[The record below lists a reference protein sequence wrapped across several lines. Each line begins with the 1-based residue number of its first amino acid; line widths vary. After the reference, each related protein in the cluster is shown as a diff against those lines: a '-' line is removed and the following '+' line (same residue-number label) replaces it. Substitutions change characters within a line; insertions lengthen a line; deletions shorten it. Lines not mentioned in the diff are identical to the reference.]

1 MKIESLIKRKNG
13 TKVQLDAPKR
23 EYHFAPENGNF
34 NDPHVCEVEE
44 ENHARILLRISGGY
58 RLAEGET
65 APPDEDITPPRLKG
79 SAVHDARYT
88 IKGGDVIELE
98 DLVNMAFDDSG
109 LDEDDW
115 NELADQQR
123 YEYIDT
129 TLRELQEGFH
139 ETNDAGK
146 PADDENHDDAEYNSE
161 GKDENQHEEKPK
173 AEDETKPEDNQKGG
187 DLPSR
192 KELVAAFKEKFGRNP
207 SNKLSV
213 EDLYNA
219 INEKD

>member
-23 EYHFAPENGNF
+23 EYLFAPESGNF

-44 ENHARILLRISGGY
+44 ESHARILLRISGGY
-58 RLAEGET
+58 RLAEGEKGL
-65 APPDEDITPPRLKG
+65 PDEDINPPRLKG

-88 IKGGDVIELE
+88 IKGGDVVELE
-98 DLVNMAFDDSG
+98 DLVNMAFEDSG
-109 LDEDDW
+109 LEEDDW

-139 ETNDAGK
+139 ETNDTGK
-146 PADDENHDDAEYNSE
+146 PGDDEKTGDAKDNNE
-161 GKDENQHEEKPK
+161 GKDESQKEEKPK
-173 AEDETKPEDNQKGG
+173 AEDKPKEG

-207 SNKLSV
+207 SNKMSV
-213 EDLYNA
+213 EDLYHA
-219 INEKD
+219 INENED

>member
-23 EYHFAPENGNF
+23 EYHFAPESGNF

-44 ENHARILLRISGGY
+44 ESHARILLRISGGY
-58 RLAEGET
+58 RLAEGEKGL
-65 APPDEDITPPRLKG
+65 PDEEINPPRLKG

-88 IKGGDVIELE
+88 IKGGDVVELE
-98 DLVNMAFDDSG
+98 DLVNMAFEDSG

-139 ETNDAGK
+139 ETNDDGK
-146 PADDENHDDAEYNSE
+146 PGDDENTGDANDNNE
-161 GKDENQHEEKPK
+161 GKDESQQEEKPK
-173 AEDETKPEDNQKGG
+173 AKDKPKDG

-192 KELVAAFKEKFGRNP
+192 KELVTAFKEKFGRNP
-207 SNKLSV
+207 SNKMSV
-213 EDLYNA
+213 EDLYHA
-219 INEKD
+219 INENED

>member
-23 EYHFAPENGNF
+23 EYLFAPESGNF
-34 NDPHVCEVEE
+34 NDPHVCDVEE
-44 ENHARILLRISGGY
+44 ESHARILLRISGGY
-58 RLAEGET
+58 RLAEGEKGL
-65 APPDEDITPPRLKG
+65 PDEDINPPRLKG

-88 IKGGDVIELE
+88 IKGGDVVELE
-98 DLVNMAFDDSG
+98 DLVNMAFEDSG

-139 ETNDAGK
+139 ETNDAVK
-146 PADDENHDDAEYNSE
+146 PGDDEKTGDAKDNNE
-161 GKDENQHEEKPK
+161 GKDESQQEEKPK
-173 AEDETKPEDNQKGG
+173 AEGKPKDG
-187 DLPSR
+187 DLPPR

>member
-23 EYHFAPENGNF
+23 EYHFAPESGNF

-44 ENHARILLRISGGY
+44 ESHARILLRISGGY
-58 RLAEGET
+58 RLAEGEKGL
-65 APPDEDITPPRLKG
+65 PDEDINPPRLKG

-88 IKGGDVIELE
+88 IKGGDTVELE
-98 DLVNMAFDDSG
+98 DLVNMAFEDSG

-115 NELADQQR
+115 NELPDQQR

-139 ETNDAGK
+139 ETIDDGKPGNDANSG
-146 PADDENHDDAEYNSE
+146 DNNEGDA
-161 GKDENQHEEKPK
+161 GKDENQQQDEPKAEEKPK
-173 AEDETKPEDNQKGG
+173 DG
-187 DLPSR
+187 DLPPR

-219 INEKD
+219 INESED

>member
-23 EYHFAPENGNF
+23 EYLFAPESGNF

-44 ENHARILLRISGGY
+44 ESHARILLRISGGY
-58 RLAEGET
+58 RLAEGEKGL
-65 APPDEDITPPRLKG
+65 PDEDINPPRLKG

-88 IKGGDVIELE
+88 IKGGDVVELE
-98 DLVNMAFDDSG
+98 DLVNMAFEDSG

-146 PADDENHDDAEYNSE
+146 PGDDEKTGDAKDSNE
-161 GKDENQHEEKPK
+161 GKDESQQEEKPK
-173 AEDETKPEDNQKGG
+173 AEDKPKEGA
-187 DLPSR
+187 LPSR

>member
-23 EYHFAPENGNF
+23 EYLFAPESGNF

-44 ENHARILLRISGGY
+44 ESHARILLRISGGY
-58 RLAEGET
+58 RLAEGEKGL
-65 APPDEDITPPRLKG
+65 PDEDINPPRLKG

-88 IKGGDVIELE
+88 IKGGDVVELE
-98 DLVNMAFDDSG
+98 DLVNMAFEDSG

-139 ETNDAGK
+139 ETNDTGK
-146 PADDENHDDAEYNSE
+146 PGDDEKTGDAKDNNE
-161 GKDENQHEEKPK
+161 GKDESQKEEKPK
-173 AEDETKPEDNQKGG
+173 AEDKPKEG

-207 SNKLSV
+207 SNKMSV
-213 EDLYNA
+213 EDLYHA
-219 INEKD
+219 IN

>member
-13 TKVQLDAPKR
+13 TKVQLDEPKR
-23 EYHFAPENGNF
+23 EYHFAPESGNF

-44 ENHARILLRISGGY
+44 ESHARILLRISGGY
-58 RLAEGET
+58 RLAEGEKGL
-65 APPDEDITPPRLKG
+65 PDEDVNPSRLKG

-88 IKGGDVIELE
+88 IKGGDVVELE
-98 DLVNMAFDDSG
+98 DLVNMAFEDSG
-109 LDEDDW
+109 LDEDEW

-139 ETNDAGK
+139 ETNDNVK
-146 PADDENHDDAEYNSE
+146 PGGDENTGDNNE
-161 GKDENQHEEKPK
+161 GKDESQKEEKPK
-173 AEDETKPEDNQKGG
+173 AEDKPKDG

-192 KELVAAFKEKFGRNP
+192 KELVTAFKEKFGRNP
-207 SNKLSV
+207 SNKMSV
-213 EDLYNA
+213 EDLYHA
-219 INEKD
+219 INENED

>member
-23 EYHFAPENGNF
+23 EYLFAPESGNF

-44 ENHARILLRISGGY
+44 ESHARILLRISGGY
-58 RLAEGET
+58 RLAEGEKGL
-65 APPDEDITPPRLKG
+65 PDEDINPPRLKG

-88 IKGGDVIELE
+88 IKGGDTIELE

-109 LDEDDW
+109 LDEDEW
-115 NELADQQR
+115 NELPDQQR

-139 ETNDAGK
+139 ETNDDGANGDNNADDDTTDSK
-146 PADDENHDDAEYNSE
+146 PAEGDA
-161 GKDENQHEEKPK
+161 GDNQQEDKPK
-173 AEDETKPEDNQKGG
+173 AEDKPKDG
-187 DLPSR
+187 DLPPR

-207 SNKLSV
+207 SNKMSA
-213 EDLYNA
+213 EDLYHA
-219 INEKD
+219 INENED

>member
-13 TKVQLDAPKR
+13 TKVQLDSPKR
-23 EYHFAPENGNF
+23 EYHFAPESGDF
-34 NDPHVCEVEE
+34 NDPHVCEVAEE
-44 ENHARILLRISGGY
+44 SHARILLRITNGY
-58 RLAEGET
+58 RPAEGEK
-65 APPDEDITPPRLKG
+65 APPDENLNPPRLKG

-88 IKGGDVIELE
+88 IKGGDVVELE
-98 DLVNMAFDDSG
+98 DLVNMAFEDSG

-146 PADDENHDDAEYNSE
+146 PGDDEKTDDAKDNNE
-161 GKDENQHEEKPK
+161 GKDESQQEEKPK
-173 AEDETKPEDNQKGG
+173 AEDKPKEG

-207 SNKLSV
+207 SNKMSV
-213 EDLYNA
+213 EDLYRA
-219 INEKD
+219 INENED

>member
-13 TKVQLDAPKR
+13 TNVQLDSPKR
-23 EYHFAPENGNF
+23 EYHFAPESGDF
-34 NDPHVCEVEE
+34 NDPHVCEVAEE
-44 ENHARILLRISGGY
+44 SHARILLRITNGY
-58 RLAEGET
+58 RPAEGEK
-65 APPDEDITPPRLKG
+65 APPDENLNPPRLKG

-88 IKGGDVIELE
+88 IKGGDVVELE
-98 DLVNMAFDDSG
+98 DLVNMAFEDSG

-146 PADDENHDDAEYNSE
+146 PGDDEKTGDAKDNNE
-161 GKDENQHEEKPK
+161 GNYESQQEEKPK
-173 AEDETKPEDNQKGG
+173 AEDKPKEG

-192 KELVAAFKEKFGRNP
+192 KELVTAFKEKFGRNP
-207 SNKLSV
+207 SNKMSV
-213 EDLYNA
+213 EDLYHA
-219 INEKD
+219 INENED

>member
-23 EYHFAPENGNF
+23 EYLFAPESGNF

-44 ENHARILLRISGGY
+44 ESHARILLRISGGY
-58 RLAEGET
+58 RLAEGEKGL
-65 APPDEDITPPRLKG
+65 PDEDINPPRLKG

-88 IKGGDVIELE
+88 IKGGDVVELE
-98 DLVNMAFDDSG
+98 DLVNMAFEDSG

-146 PADDENHDDAEYNSE
+146 PGDDEKTGDAKDNNE
-161 GKDENQHEEKPK
+161 GKDESQQEEKPK
-173 AEDETKPEDNQKGG
+173 AEDKPKDG
-187 DLPSR
+187 DLPPR

>member
-23 EYHFAPENGNF
+23 EYHFAPESGNF
-34 NDPHVCEVEE
+34 NDPHVCEVAEE
-44 ENHARILLRISGGY
+44 SHARILLRISGGY
-58 RLAEGET
+58 RVAEGET
-65 APPDEDITPPRLKG
+65 APPDEDLAPPRLKG

-88 IKGGDVIELE
+88 IKGGDVIELD

-139 ETNDAGK
+139 ETDANGTTGDDNA
-146 PADDENHDDAEYNSE
+146 ADDEPEKKPEE
-161 GKDENQHEEKPK
+161 GKDGDNQQEEKPK
-173 AEDETKPEDNQKGG
+173 AEDKPKDG
-187 DLPSR
+187 DLPPR

>member
-23 EYHFAPENGNF
+23 EYHFAPESGNF

-44 ENHARILLRISGGY
+44 ESHARILLRISGGY

-65 APPDEDITPPRLKG
+65 APPDEDLTPPRLKG

-88 IKGGDVIELE
+88 IKGGDTIELE

-109 LDEDDW
+109 LDEDEW

-139 ETNDAGK
+139 ETNNDGANGDNNADDDTTDSK
-146 PADDENHDDAEYNSE
+146 PAE
-161 GKDENQHEEKPK
+161 GGAGDSQQEEKPK
-173 AEDETKPEDNQKGG
+173 AEDKPKDG
-187 DLPSR
+187 DLPPR

>member
-23 EYHFAPENGNF
+23 EYHFAPESGNF

-44 ENHARILLRISGGY
+44 ESHARILLRISGGY
-58 RLAEGET
+58 RLAEGEKSL
-65 APPDEDITPPRLKG
+65 PDEDINPPRLKG

-88 IKGGDVIELE
+88 IKGGDTVELE
-98 DLVNMAFDDSG
+98 DLVNMAFEDSG

-129 TLRELQEGFH
+129 TLRELQEGFN
-139 ETNDAGK
+139 ETNDDGK
-146 PADDENHDDAEYNSE
+146 PGDYENTGNNDEGNAGDDENQQQ
-161 GKDENQHEEKPK
+161 DEPKAEEKPK
-173 AEDETKPEDNQKGG
+173 DG
-187 DLPSR
+187 DLPPR

-219 INEKD
+219 IN

>member
-1 MKIESLIKRKNG
+1 MKIESMIKRKNG
-13 TKVQLDAPKR
+13 TKVQLDDPKR
-23 EYHFAPENGNF
+23 EYLFTPESGNF

-44 ENHARILLRISGGY
+44 ESHARILLRISGGY
-58 RLAEGET
+58 RVAEGET
-65 APPDEDITPPRLKG
+65 APPDEDLTPPRLKG

-88 IKGGDVIELE
+88 IKGGDVIELD

-109 LDEDDW
+109 LDEDEW

-139 ETNDAGK
+139 ETDANGTNGNDNA
-146 PADDENHDDAEYNSE
+146 ADDEPEKQPEE
-161 GKDENQHEEKPK
+161 GKDGDHQQEEKPK
-173 AEDETKPEDNQKGG
+173 AEEKPKDG
-187 DLPSR
+187 DLPPR

-219 INEKD
+219 IN

>member
-23 EYHFAPENGNF
+23 EYLFAPESGNF
-34 NDPHVCEVEE
+34 NDPHVCDVEE
-44 ENHARILLRISGGY
+44 ESHARILLRISGGY
-58 RLAEGET
+58 RLAEGEKGL
-65 APPDEDITPPRLKG
+65 PDEDINPPRLKG

-88 IKGGDVIELE
+88 IKGGDVVELE
-98 DLVNMAFDDSG
+98 DLVNMAFEDSG

-146 PADDENHDDAEYNSE
+146 PGDDEKTSDAKDNNE
-161 GKDENQHEEKPK
+161 GKDESQQEEKTK
-173 AEDETKPEDNQKGG
+173 AEDKPKEG

-192 KELVAAFKEKFGRNP
+192 KELVTAFKEKFGRNP
-207 SNKLSV
+207 SNKMSV
-213 EDLYNA
+213 EDLYHA
-219 INEKD
+219 INENED

>member
-23 EYHFAPENGNF
+23 EYHFAPESGNF

-44 ENHARILLRISGGY
+44 ESHARILLRISGGY
-58 RLAEGET
+58 RLAEGEKGL
-65 APPDEDITPPRLKG
+65 PDEDINPPRLKG

-88 IKGGDVIELE
+88 IKGGDVVELE
-98 DLVNMAFDDSG
+98 DLVNMAFEDSG

-146 PADDENHDDAEYNSE
+146 PGDDEKTGDAKDNNE
-161 GKDENQHEEKPK
+161 GKDESQQEEKPK
-173 AEDETKPEDNQKGG
+173 AEEKPKDG
-187 DLPSR
+187 DLPPR

-207 SNKLSV
+207 SNKMSV
-213 EDLYNA
+213 EDLYHA
-219 INEKD
+219 INENED

>member
-13 TKVQLDAPKR
+13 TKVQLDSPKR
-23 EYHFAPENGNF
+23 EYHFAPESGDF
-34 NDPHVCEVEE
+34 NDPHVCEVAEE
-44 ENHARILLRISGGY
+44 SHARILLRITNGY
-58 RLAEGET
+58 RPAEGEK
-65 APPDEDITPPRLKG
+65 APPDENLNPPRLKG

-88 IKGGDVIELE
+88 IKGGDVVELE
-98 DLVNMAFDDSG
+98 DLVNMAFEDSG

-146 PADDENHDDAEYNSE
+146 PGGDEKTDDAEDNNE
-161 GKDENQHEEKPK
+161 GKDESQQEEKPK
-173 AEDETKPEDNQKGG
+173 AEDKPKEG

-207 SNKLSV
+207 SNKMSV
-213 EDLYNA
+213 EDLYHA
-219 INEKD
+219 INENED

>member
-23 EYHFAPENGNF
+23 EYLFAPESGNF
-34 NDPHVCEVEE
+34 NDPHVCDVEE
-44 ENHARILLRISGGY
+44 ESHARILLRISGGY
-58 RLAEGET
+58 RLAEGEKGL
-65 APPDEDITPPRLKG
+65 PDEDINPPRLKG

-88 IKGGDVIELE
+88 IKGGDVVELE
-98 DLVNMAFDDSG
+98 DLVNMAFEDSG
-109 LDEDDW
+109 MDEDDW

-146 PADDENHDDAEYNSE
+146 PGDDEKTGDAKDNNE
-161 GKDENQHEEKPK
+161 GKDESQQEEKPK
-173 AEDETKPEDNQKGG
+173 AEDKPKEG

-192 KELVAAFKEKFGRNP
+192 KELVTAFKEKFGRNP
-207 SNKLSV
+207 SNKMSV
-213 EDLYNA
+213 EDLYHA
-219 INEKD
+219 INENED

>member
-23 EYHFAPENGNF
+23 EYHFAPESGNF

-44 ENHARILLRISGGY
+44 ESHARILLRISGGY
-58 RLAEGET
+58 RLAEGEKGL
-65 APPDEDITPPRLKG
+65 PDEDVNPPRLKG

-88 IKGGDVIELE
+88 IKGGDVVELE
-98 DLVNMAFDDSG
+98 DLVNMAFEDSG

-129 TLRELQEGFH
+129 TLRELQEGFY

-146 PADDENHDDAEYNSE
+146 PGDDEKTADAKDNNE
-161 GKDENQHEEKPK
+161 GKDESQQKEKPK
-173 AEDETKPEDNQKGG
+173 AEDKPKEG

-207 SNKLSV
+207 SNKMSA
-213 EDLYNA
+213 EDLYHA
-219 INEKD
+219 INENED

>member
-23 EYHFAPENGNF
+23 EYHFAPESGNF

-44 ENHARILLRISGGY
+44 ESHARILLRISGGY
-58 RLAEGET
+58 RLAEGEKGL
-65 APPDEDITPPRLKG
+65 PDEDVNPPRLKG

-88 IKGGDVIELE
+88 IKGGDVVELE
-98 DLVNMAFDDSG
+98 DLVNMAFEDSG
-109 LDEDDW
+109 LDEDEW

-139 ETNDAGK
+139 ETNDNGK
-146 PADDENHDDAEYNSE
+146 PGDDENTGDANDNNK
-161 GKDENQHEEKPK
+161 GKDESQQEEKPK
-173 AEDETKPEDNQKGG
+173 AEDKPKDG

-192 KELVAAFKEKFGRNP
+192 KELVTAFKEKFGRNP
-207 SNKLSV
+207 SNKMSV
-213 EDLYNA
+213 EDLYHA
-219 INEKD
+219 INENED

>member
-13 TKVQLDAPKR
+13 TKVQLDEPKR
-23 EYHFAPENGNF
+23 EYHFAPESGNF

-44 ENHARILLRISGGY
+44 ESHARILLRISGGY

-65 APPDEDITPPRLKG
+65 APPDEDLTPPRLKG

-88 IKGGDVIELE
+88 IKGGDTVELE
-98 DLVNMAFDDSG
+98 DLVNMAFEDSG
-109 LDEDDW
+109 LDEDGW

-139 ETNDAGK
+139 ETNDDSK
-146 PADDENHDDAEYNSE
+146 PGDDENTSDNNE
-161 GKDENQHEEKPK
+161 GNTGDEGNLQQDEPKAEEKPK
-173 AEDETKPEDNQKGG
+173 DG
-187 DLPSR
+187 DLPPR

-207 SNKLSV
+207 SNRLSV

>member
-23 EYHFAPENGNF
+23 EYLFAPESGNF
-34 NDPHVCEVEE
+34 NDPHVCDVEE
-44 ENHARILLRISGGY
+44 ESHARILLRISGGY
-58 RLAEGET
+58 RLAEGEKGL
-65 APPDEDITPPRLKG
+65 PDEDINPPRLKG

-88 IKGGDVIELE
+88 IKGGDVVELE
-98 DLVNMAFDDSG
+98 DLVNMAFEDSG

-146 PADDENHDDAEYNSE
+146 PGDDEKTGDAEDNNE
-161 GKDENQHEEKPK
+161 GKDESQQEEKPK
-173 AEDETKPEDNQKGG
+173 AEDKPKEG

-207 SNKLSV
+207 SNKMSV
-213 EDLYNA
+213 EDLYHA
-219 INEKD
+219 INENED

>member
-13 TKVQLDAPKR
+13 TNVQLDSPKR
-23 EYHFAPENGNF
+23 EYHFAPESGDF
-34 NDPHVCEVEE
+34 NDPHVCEVAEE
-44 ENHARILLRISGGY
+44 RHARILLRITNGY
-58 RLAEGET
+58 RPAEGEK
-65 APPDEDITPPRLKG
+65 APPDENLNPPRLKG

-88 IKGGDVIELE
+88 IKGGDVVELE
-98 DLVNMAFDDSG
+98 DLVNMAFEDSG

-146 PADDENHDDAEYNSE
+146 PGDDEKTGDAKDNNE
-161 GKDENQHEEKPK
+161 GNDESQQEEKPK
-173 AEDETKPEDNQKGG
+173 AEDKPKEG

-192 KELVAAFKEKFGRNP
+192 KELVTAFKEKFGRNP
-207 SNKLSV
+207 SNKMSV
-213 EDLYNA
+213 EDLYHA
-219 INEKD
+219 INENED

>member
-23 EYHFAPENGNF
+23 EYLFAPESGNF

-44 ENHARILLRISGGY
+44 ESHARILLRISGGY
-58 RLAEGET
+58 RLAEGEKGL
-65 APPDEDITPPRLKG
+65 PDEDINPPRLKG

-88 IKGGDVIELE
+88 IKGGDTIELE

-109 LDEDDW
+109 LDEDEW
-115 NELADQQR
+115 NELPDQQR

-139 ETNDAGK
+139 ETDANGTTGDDNA
-146 PADDENHDDAEYNSE
+146 ADDEPEKQPEE
-161 GKDENQHEEKPK
+161 GKDGDSQQEEKPK
-173 AEDETKPEDNQKGG
+173 AEDKLKDG
-187 DLPSR
+187 DLPPR

-219 INEKD
+219 INENED

>member
-23 EYHFAPENGNF
+23 EYHFAPESGDFNG
-34 NDPHVCEVEE
+34 PHVCEVAEE
-44 ENHARILLRISGGY
+44 SHARILLRITNGY
-58 RLAEGET
+58 RPAEGEK
-65 APPDEDITPPRLKG
+65 APPDEDLNPPRLKG

-88 IKGGDVIELE
+88 IKGGDVVELE
-98 DLVNMAFDDSG
+98 DLVNMAFEDSG

-139 ETNDAGK
+139 ETNDDGANGDNN
-146 PADDENHDDAEYNSE
+146 ADDDTTDSKPIEGDAGDS
-161 GKDENQHEEKPK
+161 QQEEKPK
-173 AEDETKPEDNQKGG
+173 AEEKPKDG
-187 DLPSR
+187 DLPPR

>member
-13 TKVQLDAPKR
+13 TKVQLDDPKR
-23 EYHFAPENGNF
+23 EYHFSPESGNF
-34 NDPHVCEVEE
+34 KDPHVCEVEE
-44 ENHARILLRISGGY
+44 ESHARILLRISGGY

-88 IKGGDVIELE
+88 IKGGDVVELE
-98 DLVNMAFDDSG
+98 DLVNMAFEDSS
-109 LDEDDW
+109 LDEDGW

-139 ETNDAGK
+139 ETNDDSK
-146 PADDENHDDAEYNSE
+146 PGDDENTGDADDNNG
-161 GKDENQHEEKPK
+161 GKDENQQEENPQQEEKPK
-173 AEDETKPEDNQKGG
+173 DG
-187 DLPSR
+187 DLPPR

>member
-23 EYHFAPENGNF
+23 EYLFAPESGNF
-34 NDPHVCEVEE
+34 NDPHVCDVEE
-44 ENHARILLRISGGY
+44 ESHARILLRISGGY
-58 RLAEGET
+58 RLAEGEKGL
-65 APPDEDITPPRLKG
+65 PDEDINPPRLKG

-88 IKGGDVIELE
+88 IKGGDVVELE
-98 DLVNMAFDDSG
+98 DLVNMAFEDSG
-109 LDEDDW
+109 LDEDHW

-146 PADDENHDDAEYNSE
+146 PGDDEKTGDAKDNNE
-161 GKDENQHEEKPK
+161 GKDESQQEEKPK
-173 AEDETKPEDNQKGG
+173 AEDKPKDG
-187 DLPSR
+187 DLPPR

-207 SNKLSV
+207 SNKMSV
-213 EDLYNA
+213 EDLYHA
-219 INEKD
+219 INENED